1 MRRSDNRI
9 VRFFEVWGEF
19 VDRLLRLLVT
29 FLALLCIVGGLQFPA
44 YGGPAWLGYSVVGFG
59 VLLLAVNYLK
69 RRT

>member
-1 MRRSDNRI
+1 MRRSDNRV

-44 YGGPAWLGYSVVGFG
+44 YGGPPWLGISVAGFG

-69 RRT
+69 RRP